1 MQLKKKPG
9 GHQRRSLEPKASYS
23 KPDLSCHWHCLQRL
37 IPDMYQRN
45 FKATLSNL
53 VLLSGF
59 CMACQMLRMCGT
71 LSTTFL
77 YLSWNLLLAWIPM
90 FFALKFHQSNGSYLT
105 KLYFLC
111 WLIFFPNAPYIITDL
126 LHLKPRNDFPF
137 WFDSILFYSYAL
149 TGVMLGIT
157 SALIVFR
164 RAQNVMSRITSNILI
179 GAVMILSGYGI
190 YIGRYLRFNSWNV
203 LDCPFEILSDAFER
217 LSHPADHMRTYGLMV
232 MTGTLLYLM
241 FRVCESLTLPDA

>member
-1 MQLKKKPG
+1 
-9 GHQRRSLEPKASYS
+9 
-23 KPDLSCHWHCLQRL
+23 
-37 IPDMYQRN
+37 MYQRN
-45 FKATLSNL
+45 FKATLTH
-53 VLLSGF
+53 LLLLTGF
-59 CMACQMLRMCGT
+59 CLACQMWRMCAT
-71 LSTTFL
+71 QSTAYLF
-77 YLSWNLLLAWIPM
+77 LSWNLVLAWVPV
-90 FFALKFHQSNGSYLT
+90 FFALKFRQSNGSYLT

-149 TGVMLGIT
+149 TGVMLGIV
-157 SALIVFR
+157 SALIIFKGFR
-164 RAQNVMSRITSNILI
+164 NLMNRTLGRILI

-203 LDCPFEILSDAFER
+203 INCPFEILTDAFER
-217 LSHPADHMRTYGLMV
+217 LSHPAEHMRTYGLMI

-241 FRVCESLTLPDA
+241 FCLCESLMLPEH